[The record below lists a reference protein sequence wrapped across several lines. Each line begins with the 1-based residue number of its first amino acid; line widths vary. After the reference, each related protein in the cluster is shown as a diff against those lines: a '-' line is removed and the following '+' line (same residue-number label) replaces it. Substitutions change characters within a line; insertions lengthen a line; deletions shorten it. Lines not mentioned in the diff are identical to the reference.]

1 MNGFIA
7 DDGKF
12 VRAWSHKNQHAIPF
26 RQLVHAQAHEFHL
39 RSDDRLVNVIG
50 ADADPDLAGRLL
62 FGVTNCR
69 YDVVVVQMRGKM
81 LWVHKLPAPSC
92 AAAAKAAATA
102 GKSTTAARESPTT
115 PSA

>member
-50 ADADPDLAGRLL
+50 ADADADPTGRLV
-62 FGVTNCR
+62 FGFTNR
-69 YDVVVVQMRGKM
+69 RHDALVLHM
-81 LWVHKLPAPSC
+81 P
-92 AAAAKAAATA
+92 
-102 GKSTTAARESPTT
+102 
-115 PSA
+115 